1 MRITNETTVIMAT
14 EVNEG
19 NSQKSPN
26 WNRYITANVQ
36 RRVMPSDTQAQ
47 KIRPTELPMLTI
59 PTMPAAT
66 AALAAVS
73 FWKIGDSW
81 EMSEIP
87 AEVFRKSKSQS
98 AHHCQVARA
107 VPRV

>member
-1 MRITNETTVIMAT
+1 MRMMNETTVMMPT
-14 EVNEG
+14 EVSVG
-19 NSQKSPN
+19 RSQKSPN
-26 WNRYITANVQ
+26 WIMKITAKVQ
-36 RRVMPSDTQAQ
+36 RRVMPSDTHAQ

-59 PTMPAAT
+59 PTMPAAM

-98 AHHCQVARA
+98 AHHCQVPSA